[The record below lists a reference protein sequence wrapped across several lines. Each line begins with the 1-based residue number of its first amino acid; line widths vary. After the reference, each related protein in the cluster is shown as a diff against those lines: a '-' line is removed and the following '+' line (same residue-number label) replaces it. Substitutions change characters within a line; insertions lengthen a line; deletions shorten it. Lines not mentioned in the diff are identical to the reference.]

1 MDFLIK
7 CPAKPG
13 VENTLDWLPNLA
25 WDQIQ
30 GMIQLEEFKLFA

>member
-13 VENTLDWLPNLA
+13 VENTLDWLPSLA
-25 WDQIQ
+25 WD
-30 GMIQLEEFKLFA
+30 